1 MHTLPVTNPKNKIK
15 KRRLE
20 VNDVRMSLVPRGP
33 VERVQ
38 YYVIMFLYHQFISCL
53 ALLLV
58 MVFII

>member
-53 ALLLV
+53 TLLLV